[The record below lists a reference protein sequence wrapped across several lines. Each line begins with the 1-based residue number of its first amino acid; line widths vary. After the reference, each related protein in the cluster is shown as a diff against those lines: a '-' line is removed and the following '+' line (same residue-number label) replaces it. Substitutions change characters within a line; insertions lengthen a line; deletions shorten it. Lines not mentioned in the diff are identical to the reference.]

1 MPEILD
7 DITYLSRDIG
17 PRPAGT
23 EEEQQAALYI
33 TEQFQKSAG
42 LSATIEDFKC
52 ASNSDV
58 PMILCFGI
66 TFIATVISL
75 FVSAFAIPAIVLVAV
90 SALLYGLELVDKPL
104 LSRFFLRGISQNVV
118 AKYEPGYSADSK
130 GARRRKIIVL
140 AHYDSGKAMPEMLPP
155 VLAALPV
162 LNHVY
167 VFALIAVPFL
177 LIIRYVFFLHAVGA
191 VAIAFNVATIIALAV
206 IALPLITAFLHKI
219 ASYNE
224 AANCNASGVAVMM
237 EVARRV
243 GNGRVSAAELATREE
258 GEATIHGE
266 AAARKAGLV
275 PGGAELVYEAAQVQA
290 PQPHPQTEAER
301 LAAAKAAIAALTGV
315 PVREQ
320 PAGDISRHL
329 VQVKEPALPVL
340 APEERHEL
348 VEETREAF
356 TGALSP
362 EVTALENAAPV
373 EADAVAGAIASA
385 AAVSSAAVPR
395 ANDGAAAADNVP
407 DWYKKAQ
414 ASAKKEKKQPKAQR
428 SRYAD
433 VLDAAMAES
442 STHFNQAN
450 RALDEQTEERL
461 RHLQDDIREVKPPQT
476 PAAPA
481 PVAENPQ
488 AAAAPVA
495 ENLPAVSAPSGR
507 ENRPTQAATRTE
519 MPVSA
524 EATVAMAP
532 LDARILRPAQASVVA
547 VQEIPTP
554 AVQEVS
560 PVDQVPATQSRVP
573 QLVPAAVQP
582 APMQREELRPEPM
595 ASKPARRPIVLP
607 DVDMAT
613 TALPPIADVAKQR
626 APLAEATT
634 SGKTAAKSLLA
645 SMVPEVSLGGAPAAA
660 SNEASAP
667 KIKPL
672 DLPSLSGALN
682 MPEQPA
688 GAQVSEA
695 ATVSATGSFAAVS
708 ATGSFAPVGDA
719 LIADVAPEDIYIDDA
734 DDSDYDGN
742 TTEMGAYAGTGYVDM
757 PKSRAHKFFDR
768 FSRKKKKKDEEITPQ
783 EWLEVDDDFDAQSV
797 GAARGGWDSFQEES
811 AEGDAFEQGEA
822 QWQSGSLPEMD
833 TPLPANSPVAR
844 RGRFDGALG
853 SLPALDD
860 VGEDDAFAF
869 EDDDESRKW
878 NGGAFSR
885 GRVDDAEEE
894 FGIEGEY
901 LPSEQGSQA
910 ALEEEFKQIYQFK
923 NPDINTEVWFVSLG
937 SELAGNAGMYAFLRE
952 HAQELKGSVFIN
964 LEALGAGTLSY
975 IEKEGS
981 LKKFK
986 ASSRMKRYIKKA
998 SQASGVSVETA
1009 QIGWKESAAS
1019 VALKHGAQ
1027 AMSLVGMEGKK
1038 PAFYGQGDDVLE
1050 NLDEETLQHNADF
1063 VMEMLKNI

>member
-1 MPEILD
+1 
-7 DITYLSRDIG
+7 
-17 PRPAGT
+17 
-23 EEEQQAALYI
+23 
-33 TEQFQKSAG
+33 
-42 LSATIEDFKC
+42 
-52 ASNSDV
+52 V
-58 PMILCFGI
+58 PMFLCFGT
-66 TFIATVISL
+66 TFIATIISL
-75 FVSAFAIPAIVLVAV
+75 FVSAFAIPAIVLVLV
-90 SALLYGLELVDKPL
+90 SALLYGLELFDKPL

-118 AKYEPGYSADSK
+118 SKYEPEFSADSK

-140 AHYDSGKAMPEMLPP
+140 AHYDSGKAMPEMVAPI
-155 VLAALPV
+155 LAALPV
-162 LNHVY
+162 LNRAY
-167 VFALIAVPFL
+167 VVALLAVPVL

-191 VAIAFNVATIIALAV
+191 IAIAFNVVTIILLVV

-243 GNGRVSAAELATREE
+243 GNGRVSVAELATREE
-258 GEATIHGE
+258 GGATIHGE

-301 LAAAKAAIAALTGV
+301 LVAAKAAIAALTGV

-320 PAGDISRHL
+320 PAGDIARHL
-329 VQVKEPALPVL
+329 VQVKEPSLPVL

-356 TGALSP
+356 TGAHP
-362 EVTALENAAPV
+362 QDAAAPKNAVPGEAEAFAGGAANLTVAGTV
-373 EADAVAGAIASA
+373 EAAEALGAAPA
-385 AAVSSAAVPR
+385 PR
-395 ANDGAAAADNVP
+395 ANAGAAAADNVP

-414 ASAKKEKKQPKAQR
+414 ASAKKEKKSPKAQR

-450 RALDEQTEERL
+450 RALDDQTEDRL
-461 RHLQDDIREVKPPQT
+461 RHLQDNIREVKPPQT
-476 PAAPA
+476 SAVA
-481 PVAENPQ
+481 PVVETPQ
-488 AAAAPVA
+488 AAVAPVV
-495 ENLPAVSAPSGR
+495 ETPQAVSTPSGI
-507 ENRPTQAATRTE
+507 ENRPTQAAARTE

-532 LDARILRPAQASVVA
+532 LDARILRPAQDFVVA
-547 VQEIPTP
+547 DQETP
-554 AVQEVS
+554 APLVQEVS
-560 PVDQVPATQSRVP
+560 PVDQAPAIQSRVAQP
-573 QLVPAAVQP
+573 VPAAVQP
-582 APMQREELRPEPM
+582 APAKREEVRPEVVTP
-595 ASKPARRPIVLP
+595 KPARRPIVLP
-607 DVDMAT
+607 DVDLAT

-626 APLAEATT
+626 APLAEAAT

-645 SMVPEVSLGGAPAAA
+645 SMIPEVSLGAAPAAVSAESPA
-660 SNEASAP
+660 S

-672 DLPSLSGALN
+672 DLPSLSGAIN
-682 MPEQPA
+682 MPTASPDA
-688 GAQVSEA
+688 PVSES

-797 GAARGGWDSFQEES
+797 GAARGGWDSFQEN
-811 AEGDAFEQGEA
+811 AEEDSFEQGEV
-822 QWQSGSLPEMD
+822 QWQSGSLPEID
-833 TPLPANSPVAR
+833 APLPANSPVAR

-853 SLPALDD
+853 SLPTLDD
-860 VGEDDAFAF
+860 VGDEDAFAF
-869 EDDDESRKW
+869 EDEDETRKW

-885 GRVDDAEEE
+885 GRADDVEEE
-894 FGIEGEY
+894 FDIEGEY
-901 LPSEQGSQA
+901 LPSEQGNQA
-910 ALEEEFKQIYQFK
+910 ALEEEFKQIYQFQ

-964 LEALGAGTLSY
+964 LEALGAGRLSY

-986 ASSRMKRYIKKA
+986 ASSRMRRYIKKA

-1050 NLDEETLQHNADF
+1050 NLNEEVLQKNADF

>member
-66 TFIATVISL
+66 TFIATIISL
-75 FVSAFAIPAIVLVAV
+75 FVSAFAIPAIVLVVV
-90 SALLYGLELVDKPL
+90 SVLLYGLELFDKPL
-104 LSRFFLRGISQNVV
+104 LSRFLSRGISQNVV
-118 AKYEPGYSADSK
+118 SKYEPEFSADSK

-140 AHYDSGKAMPEMLPP
+140 AHYDSGKAMPEMVPP

-162 LNHVY
+162 LNRVY
-167 VFALIAVPFL
+167 VIALLVVPFL

-191 VAIAFNVATIIALAV
+191 VAIAFNVATIVALAV

-290 PQPHPQTEAER
+290 PQPQPQTEAER

-320 PAGDISRHL
+320 PAGDIARHL
-329 VQVKEPALPVL
+329 VQVKEPSLPVL

-356 TGALSP
+356 TGVHPQDAAAP
-362 EVTALENAAPV
+362 ENATPPGA
-373 EADAVAGAIASA
+373 EAVAGGVANFA
-385 AAVSSAAVPR
+385 AAGTAEAAEALGAPPAPR
-395 ANDGAAAADNVP
+395 ANAGAAAADNVP

-414 ASAKKEKKQPKAQR
+414 ASAKKEKKPPKAQR

-442 STHFNQAN
+442 ATHFSQAS
-450 RALDEQTEERL
+450 RALDEQAEERL
-461 RHLQDDIREVKPPQT
+461 RHLQNDIREVRPPQ
-476 PAAPA
+476 
-481 PVAENPQ
+481 
-488 AAAAPVA
+488 
-495 ENLPAVSAPSGR
+495 VSTA
-507 ENRPTQAATRTE
+507 
-519 MPVSA
+519 PVSA
-524 EATVAMAP
+524 ESTVAMAP
-532 LDARILRPAQASVVA
+532 LDASMLRPAQAFVPVVEDMPA
-547 VQEIPTP
+547 PVQR
-554 AVQEVS
+554 EVS
-560 PVDQVPATQSRVP
+560 QPEPT
-573 QLVPAAVQP
+573 AVQP
-582 APMQREELRPEPM
+582 APIQREELRHDAVASQPVEAPAPQQPPLAAVVQPESVPLVS
-595 ASKPARRPIVLP
+595 ARQTPEVAAPKPARRPIVLP

-613 TALPPIADVAKQR
+613 TALPPIADVSKQR
-626 APLAEATT
+626 APLAEAAT

-645 SMVPEVSLGGAPAAA
+645 SMVPEVSLGAAPAAVSA
-660 SNEASAP
+660 ESPAP

-682 MPEQPA
+682 MPAASPDAPVGE
-688 GAQVSEA
+688 S
-695 ATVSATGSFAAVS
+695 ATVSATGSFAAVG

-734 DDSDYDGN
+734 
-742 TTEMGAYAGTGYVDM
+742 
-757 PKSRAHKFFDR
+757 
-768 FSRKKKKKDEEITPQ
+768 
-783 EWLEVDDDFDAQSV
+783 
-797 GAARGGWDSFQEES
+797 
-811 AEGDAFEQGEA
+811 
-822 QWQSGSLPEMD
+822 
-833 TPLPANSPVAR
+833 
-844 RGRFDGALG
+844 
-853 SLPALDD
+853 
-860 VGEDDAFAF
+860 
-869 EDDDESRKW
+869 
-878 NGGAFSR
+878 
-885 GRVDDAEEE
+885 
-894 FGIEGEY
+894 
-901 LPSEQGSQA
+901 
-910 ALEEEFKQIYQFK
+910 
-923 NPDINTEVWFVSLG
+923 
-937 SELAGNAGMYAFLRE
+937 
-952 HAQELKGSVFIN
+952 
-964 LEALGAGTLSY
+964 
-975 IEKEGS
+975 
-981 LKKFK
+981 
-986 ASSRMKRYIKKA
+986 
-998 SQASGVSVETA
+998 
-1009 QIGWKESAAS
+1009 
-1019 VALKHGAQ
+1019 
-1027 AMSLVGMEGKK
+1027 
-1038 PAFYGQGDDVLE
+1038 
-1050 NLDEETLQHNADF
+1050 
-1063 VMEMLKNI
+1063 

>member
-1 MPEILD
+1 
-7 DITYLSRDIG
+7 
-17 PRPAGT
+17 
-23 EEEQQAALYI
+23 
-33 TEQFQKSAG
+33 
-42 LSATIEDFKC
+42 
-52 ASNSDV
+52 
-58 PMILCFGI
+58 
-66 TFIATVISL
+66 
-75 FVSAFAIPAIVLVAV
+75 
-90 SALLYGLELVDKPL
+90 
-104 LSRFFLRGISQNVV
+104 
-118 AKYEPGYSADSK
+118 
-130 GARRRKIIVL
+130 VL
-140 AHYDSGKAMPEMLPP
+140 AHYDSGKAMPEMVPP

-162 LNHVY
+162 LNRAY
-167 VFALIAVPFL
+167 VVALLVVPFL

-191 VAIAFNVATIIALAV
+191 TAIAFNVVTIMALV
-206 IALPLITAFLHKI
+206 VLALPLVTAFLHKI

-266 AAARKAGLV
+266 AAARKADLV
-275 PGGAELVYEAAQVQA
+275 PEGAELVYEAAQVQA

-356 TGALSP
+356 TGVPPQDAVAP
-362 EVTALENAAPV
+362 ENTTPLGAEAA
-373 EADAVAGAIASA
+373 AGGAANLAVAGAVEA
-385 AAVSSAAVPR
+385 AEALGAPPAPR
-395 ANDGAAAADNVP
+395 ANAGTAAADNVP

-414 ASAKKEKKQPKAQR
+414 ASAKKEKKPPKAQR

-450 RALDEQTEERL
+450 RVLDEQAEERL

-476 PAAPA
+476 SVAP
-481 PVAENPQ
+481 PVAEAPQ
-488 AAAAPVA
+488 AVAIASSDA
-495 ENLPAVSAPSGR
+495 ENLPTRPAAARR
-507 ENRPTQAATRTE
+507 EV
-519 MPVSA
+519 PVSA
-524 EATVAMAP
+524 ESTVAMAP
-532 LDARILRPAQASVVA
+532 LDASILRPAQASVSA
-547 VQEIPTP
+547 AQEMP
-554 AVQEVS
+554 APAAQEV
-560 PVDQVPATQSRVP
+560 PHDTPVP
-573 QLVPAAVQP
+573 QPVETFVSQKSSSAVVAQPESVPSAS
-582 APMQREELRPEPM
+582 LRQVSEVVTP
-595 ASKPARRPIVLP
+595 KPARRPIVLP
-607 DVDMAT
+607 DVDVAT
-613 TALPPIADVAKQR
+613 TALPPIADISKQR

-645 SMVPEVSLGGAPAAA
+645 SMIPEVSLGAAPAAVSAESPA
-660 SNEASAP
+660 S

-672 DLPSLSGALN
+672 DLPSLSGAIN
-682 MPEQPA
+682 MPTASPDA
-688 GAQVSEA
+688 PVSEL

-783 EWLEVDDDFDAQSV
+783 EWLEVDDDFDALSV
-797 GAARGGWDSFQEES
+797 GAARGGWDSFQES
-811 AEGDAFEQGEA
+811 AEGDSFEQDEER
-822 QWQSGSLPEMD
+822 WQSGAISEVDALD

-853 SLPALDD
+853 SLPTF
-860 VGEDDAFAF
+860 DDARDEGAFDF
-869 EDDDESRKW
+869 EDDETRKW

-885 GRVDDAEEE
+885 GRADDVEEE

-901 LPSEQGSQA
+901 LPSEQGASS

-964 LEALGAGTLSY
+964 LEALGAGRLSY

-998 SQASGVSVETA
+998 SQAAGVSVETA

-1027 AMSLVGMEGKK
+1027 AMS
-1038 PAFYGQGDDVLE
+1038 
-1050 NLDEETLQHNADF
+1050 
-1063 VMEMLKNI
+1063 

>member
-1 MPEILD
+1 M
-7 DITYLSRDIG
+7 
-17 PRPAGT
+17 
-23 EEEQQAALYI
+23 
-33 TEQFQKSAG
+33 
-42 LSATIEDFKC
+42 SATIEDFKC

-58 PMILCFGI
+58 PMILCFGV
-66 TFIATVISL
+66 TFIATIVSL

-90 SALLYGLELVDKPL
+90 SALLYGLELLDKPL

-118 AKYEPGYSADSK
+118 SKYEPGSTPDSK

-140 AHYDSGKAMPEMLPP
+140 AHYDSGKAMPEMAAP

-162 LNHVY
+162 LNRVY
-167 VFALIAVPFL
+167 VIALLVVPVL

-191 VAIAFNVATIIALAV
+191 VAIAFNVATIIALVV

-243 GNGRVSAAELATREE
+243 GNGRVSAAELAHREE
-258 GEATIHGE
+258 DETTIHGE

-348 VEETREAF
+348 VEETRGAF
-356 TGALSP
+356 TGAHP
-362 EVTALENAAPV
+362 QDAVAPENAAPV
-373 EADAVAGAIASA
+373 EAEALAGGVADLAAAGAAGSAEALSTASVPLANGSA
-385 AAVSSAAVPR
+385 AAAS
-395 ANDGAAAADNVP
+395 NVP

-414 ASAKKEKKQPKAQR
+414 ASAKKEKKSPKAQR

-450 RALDEQTEERL
+450 RALDDQTEERL
-461 RHLQDDIREVKPPQT
+461 RHLQDNIREVKPPQT
-476 PAAPA
+476 SAAPA

-507 ENRPTQAATRTE
+507 ENRPTQAAARTE

-532 LDARILRPAQASVVA
+532 LDARILRPAQDFVVA
-547 VQEIPTP
+547 DQETPTP
-554 AVQEVS
+554 VVQEVS
-560 PVDQVPATQSRVP
+560 PVNRVPATQARV
-573 QLVPAAVQP
+573 AQP
-582 APMQREELRPEPM
+582 APAAIQPAPTQREEARPEVVPP
-595 ASKPARRPIVLP
+595 KPARRPIVLP
-607 DVDMAT
+607 DVDLAT

-645 SMVPEVSLGGAPAAA
+645 SMIPEVSLDAAPAA
-660 SNEASAP
+660 SNEASAA

-682 MPEQPA
+682 MPA
-688 GAQVSEA
+688 KSTGAQVGES
-695 ATVSATGSFAAVS
+695 ATVSATGSFAAVG

-797 GAARGGWDSFQEES
+797 GAARGGWDSFQEN
-811 AEGDAFEQGEA
+811 AEEDSFEQDEA
-822 QWQSGSLPEMD
+822 PWQSGPLPEVD
-833 TPLPANSPVAR
+833 TPLPANSPIAR

-853 SLPALDD
+853 SLPPLDD
-860 VGEDDAFAF
+860 ASDEAAFDF
-869 EDDDESRKW
+869 DDEDETRKW

-885 GRVDDAEEE
+885 GRAQDVEEE
-894 FGIEGEY
+894 FDIEGEY
-901 LPSEQGSQA
+901 LPSEQGNQA

-952 HAQELKGSVFIN
+952 HA
-964 LEALGAGTLSY
+964 
-975 IEKEGS
+975 
-981 LKKFK
+981 
-986 ASSRMKRYIKKA
+986 
-998 SQASGVSVETA
+998 
-1009 QIGWKESAAS
+1009 
-1019 VALKHGAQ
+1019 
-1027 AMSLVGMEGKK
+1027 
-1038 PAFYGQGDDVLE
+1038 
-1050 NLDEETLQHNADF
+1050 
-1063 VMEMLKNI
+1063 